1 MLKSGRKIWL
11 SIVSLMVALL
21 FSVEMRSQSGN
32 NFVLNTHSLT
42 KISVENSIEDIVFD
56 TISDYFQVQV
66 SDNYTVLHTDE
77 GRPSLPVI
85 SKIIALP
92 IGCNIDIKI
101 VKSTTQEYNLE
112 RMGIKRKMYPIQ
124 PSLSKSNNGNS
135 GNNPI
140 LYKIAFCTN
149 GTVSKVEYTINLGAN
164 DTGAAQSIN
173 ISSYG
178 SYNGI
183 QLLFKLGTT
192 ALTANDVIIDGSIEV
207 TLSKEPKY

>member
-21 FSVEMRSQSGN
+21 FSVEMQSQSGN

-56 TISDYFQVQV
+56 TIYDYFQVQV

-124 PSLSKSNNGNS
+124 PSLSKNN
-135 GNNPI
+135 NNKSEIIVEI
-140 LYKIAFCTN
+140 LPCDMVYCK
-149 GTVSKVEYTINLGAN
+149 
-164 DTGAAQSIN
+164 
-173 ISSYG
+173 
-178 SYNGI
+178 
-183 QLLFKLGTT
+183 
-192 ALTANDVIIDGSIEV
+192 
-207 TLSKEPKY
+207 